1 MYVTQEIF
9 ISYDMI
15 PTRRMADYL
24 IISELHTERT
34 GLLLA
39 ACCAAA
45 SSKIVAGIYHDDSFF
60 NLAINLVLT
69 LNGSEK
75 ENAMHSY
82 PDIYYTSKYTS
93 YHLLAFFACL
103 RLCLASYFSFFFFF
117 LFLCFSCITVCLSS
131 PCPFVCAT
139 KTAICCSQQV
149 RIL

>member
-1 MYVTQEIF
+1 MVKEREKKKRGALYVTQEIF

-60 NLAINLVLT
+60 NLAINLSLI
-69 LNGSEK
+69 
-75 ENAMHSY
+75 H
-82 PDIYYTSKYTS
+82 I
-93 YHLLAFFACL
+93 
-103 RLCLASYFSFFFFF
+103 
-117 LFLCFSCITVCLSS
+117 
-131 PCPFVCAT
+131 
-139 KTAICCSQQV
+139 
-149 RIL
+149 